1 MTKIAG
7 GIRSSTQFDAVS
19 GECLRNGSG
28 SVYAGLRALPHSRQH
43 LFWRGVINPQNGHIL
58 CNLKFWF
65 SGLGVARELI
75 NKSAMKASF
84 LRKRL
89 SSRRKLGDIDL
100 PYALSPVAGIVSR
113 SARAGCSEMAPRFI
127 FPAILEWQNQ
137 AMRCCAGLL
146 TFFGE
151 AALENETSVSNLDQ
165 RFSLAEQNAN

>member
-1 MTKIAG
+1 LYAYLSVTVHIEYNENSFKEAG
-7 GIRSSTQFDAVS
+7 VSTQFDAVS

-43 LFWRGVINPQNGHIL
+43 LFWRGVIKPQNGHIL

-89 SSRRKLGDIDL
+89 SRRRKLGAIDIPL
-100 PYALSPVAGIVSR
+100 RLSPVAALVS
-113 SARAGCSEMAPRFI
+113 
-127 FPAILEWQNQ
+127 
-137 AMRCCAGLL
+137 
-146 TFFGE
+146 T
-151 AALENETSVSNLDQ
+151 TSPSGA
-165 RFSLAEQNAN
+165 F

>member
-7 GIRSSTQFDAVS
+7 ESGVSIQFDAVS

-89 SSRRKLGDIDL
+89 SSRRKLGTIDL
-100 PYALSPVAGIVSR
+100 PYALSPVAGVASR
-113 SARAGCSEMAPRFI
+113 PARAGCSGMGSRFI
-127 FPAILEWQNQ
+127 FSAILKWQNQ
-137 AMRCCAGLL
+137 AIRFCAGLL
-146 TFFGE
+146 PFPRLSGKPPLRMGT
-151 AALENETSVSNLDQ
+151 
-165 RFSLAEQNAN
+165 

>member
-1 MTKIAG
+1 MSRFAWSMTKIAG

-43 LFWRGVINPQNGHIL
+43 LFWRGVIKPQNGHIL
-58 CNLKFWF
+58 CNLKCWF

-89 SSRRKLGDIDL
+89 SSRRKLGTIDL
-100 PYALSPVAGIVSR
+100 PYALSPVVISR
-113 SARAGCSEMAPRFI
+113 PARAGCSEMASRFMC
-127 FPAILEWQNQ
+127 PAIFRMAEPGD
-137 AMRCCAGLL
+137 AMLCRIAHL
-146 TFFGE
+146 F
-151 AALENETSVSNLDQ
+151 
-165 RFSLAEQNAN
+165 R